1 MIVWSLVLRIVL
13 DASFIFFVISK
24 IWDYAGFQLAIDPL
38 RYAESLLAYIIFL
51 PAIPNRLHR
60 PSDLLLL
67 LLVFGLILPS
77 SSLYGLTDCDRGSFL
92 LLNGAAWLVL
102 LSRAVVPTVS
112 IGIIRNGPLVVITL
126 LLVLAILTTGW
137 MLQAGGL
144 SQFNLRFDK
153 VYEIRR
159 TVPAELSSGAL
170 PYLIGWC
177 VKVVGP
183 SLIAICLWQRRYCTA
198 AFAIALQV
206 LWFALTSHKA
216 VLFYPMYVLFLWARF
231 RSRGA
236 LWVVPAAVSGV
247 VVVSLLMASI
257 SLDVWSASLF
267 IRRSMFVVAQTAFQW
282 FDFFET
288 KPLLLWS
295 YTFGAAFADYPFEL
309 NPERVVGESLGK
321 DANVN
326 TSFIAYGYAQ
336 AGIAGIVIYACLVGL
351 LLRIIDSVAARGI
364 PVWLATAIMI
374 TPMHAL
380 LLASDLPTAVL
391 SHGIALSLVVLLLIR
406 SEREYRV
413 LGRFDAKE

>member
-1 MIVWSLVLRIVL
+1 M
-13 DASFIFFVISK
+13 
-24 IWDYAGFQLAIDPL
+24 
-38 RYAESLLAYIIFL
+38 
-51 PAIPNRLHR
+51 
-60 PSDLLLL
+60 
-67 LLVFGLILPS
+67 
-77 SSLYGLTDCDRGSFL
+77 
-92 LLNGAAWLVL
+92 
-102 LSRAVVPTVS
+102 
-112 IGIIRNGPLVVITL
+112 
-126 LLVLAILTTGW
+126 
-137 MLQAGGL
+137 
-144 SQFNLRFDK
+144 
-153 VYEIRR
+153 
-159 TVPAELSSGAL
+159 
-170 PYLIGWC
+170 
-177 VKVVGP
+177 
-183 SLIAICLWQRRYCTA
+183 
-198 AFAIALQV
+198 
-206 LWFALTSHKA
+206 
-216 VLFYPMYVLFLWARF
+216 
-231 RSRGA
+231 
-236 LWVVPAAVSGV
+236 
-247 VVVSLLMASI
+247 SLLMASI
-257 SLDVWSASLF
+257 SLDLWSASLF

-295 YTFGAAFADYPFEL
+295 STFGAAF
-309 NPERVVGESLGK
+309 GESLGT